1 MQRLFDYLKQKSRVR
16 FHGLIE
22 LPFQSGKLGNVKVH
36 NSLNNELP
44 FEALA
49 LDNIFKQIEHWEISR
64 FYGIIK
70 VPFKHGKPGK
80 PMECRVFKPEEL

>member
-1 MQRLFDYLKQKSRVR
+1 MQRLFDYITQKSKTH

-22 LPFQSGKLGNVKVH
+22 LPFQSGKLGNVKVYD
-36 NSLNNELP
+36 SLNDELP

-49 LDNIFKQIEHWEISR
+49 LENIFNQIEHWEISR
-64 FYGIIK
+64 FFGTIK